1 MSPIN
6 IDVYVNDQYIKQYRI
21 GRAEGTTDPDS
32 INTYHILEF
41 DPVNPKT
48 TAKRWASGPKFQH
61 RYGDGIDVCIQKG
74 LEALNDSR

>member
-1 MSPIN
+1 MPIN
-6 IDVYVNDQYIKQYRI
+6 IDVHVNSRFIKQYRI

-41 DPVNPKT
+41 FDGTQSTQK
-48 TAKRWASGPKFQH
+48 WASGPSFQH

-74 LEALNDSR
+74 LEALNGSK